1 MTIRLNATDSRASSS
16 CSSSSRVRAPTR
28 SRTLR
33 AYVSMSSK
41 YTDSTLFDILNHQIV
56 LDIRPDRF
64 AHAAHHVDLAPAE
77 DLGKFALSIETGQSP
92 RRAVRRVLHQHIH
105 VAPRRVEVV
114 PHHRPEERQLAD
126 APLPAELGDPVV
138 GNGDGELARG
148 RHVLHF
154 TGPGLIL
161 TGSAVMVSRL

>member
-64 AHAAHHVDLAPAE
+64 AHAAHHVDLAPSDHLE
-77 DLGKFALSIETGQSP
+77 KLPLTIEIDQSP
-92 RRAVRRVLHQHIH
+92 LQGVARVHHQQIRASSGQ
-105 VAPRRVEVV
+105 
-114 PHHRPEERQLAD
+114 
-126 APLPAELGDPVV
+126 
-138 GNGDGELARG
+138 GE
-148 RHVLHF
+148 
-154 TGPGLIL
+154 GL
-161 TGSAVMVSRL
+161 